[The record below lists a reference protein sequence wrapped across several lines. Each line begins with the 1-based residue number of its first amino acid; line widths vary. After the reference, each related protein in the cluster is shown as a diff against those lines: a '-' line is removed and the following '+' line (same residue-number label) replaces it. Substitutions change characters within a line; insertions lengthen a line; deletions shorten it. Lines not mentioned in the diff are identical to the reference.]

1 MIYFWSYFVPQI
13 FKMGASTSITSII
26 GKNNIFISFNKS
38 CDDQL
43 KQNCIDFII
52 KLNYNIINLDYIND
66 DKLNFIE
73 MDNIKNNILSCQY
86 VIQFISNDTLQ
97 SNYQS
102 YIDKIITEN
111 NIKLIYLIMDNQLL
125 PLNCRGIRTFIG
137 TNPSYPCFDKSTINY
152 SFNKIKAIL
161 SS

>member
-1 MIYFWSYFVPQI
+1 
-13 FKMGASTSITSII
+13 MGASNSII
-26 GKNNIFISFNKS
+26 GNNVFISFNKS

-43 KQNCIDFII
+43 KQNCIDCIK
-52 KLNYNIINLDYIND
+52 KLNYNVINLNYIND

-73 MDNIKNNILSCQY
+73 MDNIKNDILSCQY
-86 VIQFISNDTLQ
+86 VIQFISKYTLQ

-102 YIDKIITEN
+102 YIDKIINEN
-111 NIKLIYLIMDNQLL
+111 KVKVIYLILDNQLL
-125 PLNCRGIRTFIG
+125 PLNCKGIRTFIG